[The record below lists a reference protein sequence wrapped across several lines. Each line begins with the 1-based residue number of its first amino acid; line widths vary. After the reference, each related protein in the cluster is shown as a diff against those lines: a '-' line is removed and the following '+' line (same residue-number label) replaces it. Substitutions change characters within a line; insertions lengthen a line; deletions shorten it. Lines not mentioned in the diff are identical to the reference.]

1 MVDGFVKTF
10 YQPYLVIPVKTGIP
24 YANTLWIPASA
35 GMTDLPIFY
44 EIITVDNIQSNKV
57 IPMSL

>member
-44 EIITVDNIQSNKV
+44 EIITVDNIQ
-57 IPMSL
+57 MLL